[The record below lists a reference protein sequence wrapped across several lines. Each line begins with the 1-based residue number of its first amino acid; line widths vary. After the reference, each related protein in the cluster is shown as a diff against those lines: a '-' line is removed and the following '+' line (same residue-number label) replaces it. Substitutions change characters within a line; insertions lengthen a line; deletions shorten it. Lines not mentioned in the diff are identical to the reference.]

1 MTVPASRLRR
11 FPLAGLAVWAL
22 LVASGCTRT
31 PGDTSAEAGFA
42 RDMATHHAQAVEMA
56 FVIRDRTTDE
66 ALRTLAAD
74 IIVSQSAQRGMFM
87 AWLQL
92 WGLPQAS
99 SGPRMTW
106 MASGD
111 GASNATAMRHQHGGD
126 VASGLALMAG
136 MATDA
141 ELDAL
146 RAAAGRDAEVLF
158 LQLMIR
164 HHEGGVHMAQ
174 ALLARST
181 HPDVV
186 PIARSIDSA
195 QAGEIQTMAA
205 MLAERGA
212 QPLPALAE

>member
-1 MTVPASRLRR
+1 MTVPVSRLLR
-11 FPLAGLAVWAL
+11 FPFTLLAVCGL
-22 LVASGCTRT
+22 FVAAGCTRS

-56 FVIRDRTTDE
+56 FIIRDRTTDE
-66 ALRTLAAD
+66 VLRTLAAD

-99 SGPRMTW
+99 SSPRMTW
-106 MASGD
+106 MTSGSATSD
-111 GASNATAMRHQHGGD
+111 GGAHQHGGD
-126 VASGLALMAG
+126 ASGGLALMAG
-136 MATDA
+136 MATDV

-146 RAAAGRDAEVLF
+146 RAATGRDAEVLF

-181 HPDVV
+181 HDDVV
-186 PIARSIDSA
+186 PIARSIDSS
-195 QAGEIQTMAA
+195 QSGEIQAMAG
-205 MLAERGA
+205 MLTTRGA
-212 QPLPALAE
+212 QPLPALEK